1 MKNYIL
7 ALLLISQP
15 FCIAAPPA
23 PPQIPEVLKSVK
35 AAVSRNELS
44 LISPTPLTEEQWTAV
59 EGLVA
64 AGKIRSFVFSGKA
77 GDDVALARLV
87 KLEPESIKF
96 FGGSFTEAGAARFA
110 EMKSLK
116 HLITSHAGPPT
127 AKAATA
133 LANHPSL
140 ESFASDGFGSN
151 GIDQIASAKNLRQLT
166 LQHGLASD
174 ANVALLSRH
183 PALEKV
189 WLWPH
194 GPYAILTDAAISS
207 LATLPKLKDLTL
219 DYSRFTY
226 DGGLNHLKQIGTLE
240 KLSLGNAI
248 VSEADLERLKAE
260 LPNVAIKYTPMPE
273 DKRAA
278 FERAEVIRDRLAE
291 LIKLP
296 EADRAAKLAE
306 LKKSDLRLFE
316 AVSAALQRLKPS
328 SKNEPPLNMANSGYD
343 LGRAV
348 RSDRHKFFDHFTPL
362 DSAGGGDGRECRK
375 RTLRASCPPACVR
388 RVLPPRVRAMN
399 STTWRPTPRS

>member
-1 MKNYIL
+1 MKNYL
-7 ALLLISQP
+7 FSLLLISQT

-23 PPQIPEVLKSVK
+23 TPQIPEALKSVK
-35 AAVSRNELS
+35 AAVARNELS
-44 LISPTPLTEEQWTAV
+44 LTSTTPLTEEQWTAV

-96 FGGSFTEAGAARFA
+96 FGGIFTEAGAARFA

-116 HLITSHAGPPT
+116 HLVTSHAGPPT
-127 AKAATA
+127 AKAAAA

-140 ESFASDGFGSN
+140 ESFGSDGFGTN
-151 GIDQIASAKNLRQLT
+151 GIEHIASAKNLRQLT
-166 LQHGLASD
+166 LQHALACD
-174 ANVALLSRH
+174 ANVALLSQH

-194 GPYAILTDAAISS
+194 GPYAILTDAAIPS

-226 DGGLNHLKQIGTLE
+226 EGGLKHLKQIGTLE

-260 LPNVAIKYTPMPE
+260 LPNVAIKYTPMPD
-273 DKRAA
+273 DKRTA
-278 FERAEVIRDRLAE
+278 FERAEVVRDRLAE

-296 EADRAAKLAE
+296 DADRTAKLKE
-306 LKKSDLRLFE
+306 LRTSDVGLFE
-316 AVSAALQRLKPS
+316 AVSAALQRLRPN
-328 SKNEPPLNMANSGYD
+328 SK
-343 LGRAV
+343 
-348 RSDRHKFFDHFTPL
+348 K
-362 DSAGGGDGRECRK
+362 
-375 RTLRASCPPACVR
+375 
-388 RVLPPRVRAMN
+388 
-399 STTWRPTPRS
+399 